1 MTKLEKMM
9 DESATFMGL
18 CEDLMDFAGTAD
30 DLWGRIMSWSV
41 NHNIPEAENPFFPE
55 ITDLLSELIDTIN
68 QLSK

>member
-9 DESATFMGL
+9 EESATFTGL
-18 CEDLMDFAGTAD
+18 CQDLMDLSGTAD

-41 NHNIPEAENPFFPE
+41 GHDIPEGENPFYPE
-55 ITDLLSELIDTIN
+55 ITDLLSELVDTIN